1 MNIEIIFDAVKDIGL
16 PSVLIILLLLFQFR
30 SIIKLEKEKEKLLDL
45 LLKHFG
51 GEKNGRDKIDN

>member
-1 MNIEIIFDAVKDIGL
+1 MDIKIIFDAVKDIGL

-45 LLKHFG
+45 LLKHLG
-51 GEKNGRDKIDN
+51 GEKIGRDEIDN

>member
-30 SIIKLEKEKEKLLDL
+30 SIIKLEKEREKLLDL

-51 GEKNGRDKIDN
+51 GEKNGMDKIDN